1 MKLPGILVI
10 FHDVA
15 AGHDPQ
21 VRAWYAGEHHFERL
35 AIPGFEEVHR
45 YDLASGRGGAVLNLY
60 RATDVDVFASEAY
73 RARLAAPSA
82 GTRSAMPHFRAMSR
96 TACTLR
102 AQAGRAEGA
111 WLAVVALPRVD
122 GDWPGAGR
130 GRLAYLLDRPG
141 MLRVRWIV
149 AEPGVARPTAE
160 ACLRGEPDA
169 GIGGA
174 VLIDAEDQPA
184 AQYALAQATALLEAG
199 PGGVGASQ
207 CGVWRLAFAA
217 RGGTLSPPS

>member
-1 MKLPGILVI
+1 MKLPGILAI

-15 AGHDPQ
+15 AGLDPQ

-35 AIPGFEEVHR
+35 AIPGFEAVHR

-60 RATDVDVFASEAY
+60 RTTDVDVFASEVY
-73 RARLAAPSA
+73 QARLAVPSA

-96 TACTLR
+96 TVCTLR

-111 WLAVVALPRVD
+111 WLAVVALPHVNV
-122 GDWPGAGR
+122 GWPSAAR

-149 AEPGVARPTAE
+149 AEPGVARSSTE
-160 ACLRGEPDA
+160 AYLRGEPDA
-169 GIGGA
+169 CIAGA

-184 AQYALAQATALLEAG
+184 AQCALAHATALLETG
-199 PGGVGASQ
+199 PSAVGASQ
-207 CGVWRLAFAA
+207 CGVWHLAFAA
-217 RGGTLSPPS
+217 RRDPVSPAD